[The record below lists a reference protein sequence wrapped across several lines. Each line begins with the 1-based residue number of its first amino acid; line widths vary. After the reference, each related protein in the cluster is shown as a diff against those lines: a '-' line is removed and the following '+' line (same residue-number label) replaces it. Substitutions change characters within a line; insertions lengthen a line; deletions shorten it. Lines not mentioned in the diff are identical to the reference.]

1 MALDARRTARGGE
14 ALGLVVASEESA
26 GAEDAYSH
34 ALVES
39 VRAKV
44 LAGRGDTDGAL
55 RHGRRAVAL
64 ADTTDFVHLRVHARL
79 AEAEALRA
87 AGADPRPRV
96 EEAIALAEGKG
107 SVAETRRAR
116 GMLAPA

>member
-1 MALDARRTARGGE
+1 MHRQGRDDE
-14 ALGLVVASEESA
+14 AERLAAASEESA